1 MENLIKELKEIYP
14 DTRFIESIRDG
25 HKVLLY
31 DNETLEWDNEFIS
44 KVIEL
49 AKNNL
54 DEKDLSNFTFLY
66 DYLDEISSDLAET
79 TFGINYIKSNVESNE
94 FIK

>member
-14 DTRFIESIRDG
+14 DTRFIESTRDG

-31 DNETLEWDNEFIS
+31 DNENLEWDNEFIS

-79 TFGINYIKSNVESNE
+79 TFGINYIKH
-94 FIK
+94 

>member
-1 MENLIKELKEIYP
+1 MENLIKELKEIYS
-14 DTRFIESIRDG
+14 DTRFIESTRDG

-31 DNETLEWDNEFIS
+31 DNEILEWDNEFIS

-54 DEKDLSNFTFLY
+54 DEKNLINFTFLY
-66 DYLDEISSDLAET
+66 DYLDEISSNSAEN
-79 TFGINYIKSNVESNE
+79 TFGINYIKN
-94 FIK
+94 